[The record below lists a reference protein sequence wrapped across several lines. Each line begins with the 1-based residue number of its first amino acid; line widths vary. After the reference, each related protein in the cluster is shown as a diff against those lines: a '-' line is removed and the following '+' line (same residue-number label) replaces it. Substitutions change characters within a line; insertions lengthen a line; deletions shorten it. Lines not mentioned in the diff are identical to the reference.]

1 MATYNIYEAKTSFS
15 RLVEEA
21 TRGEEVVIAK
31 AGKPV
36 LRMVPIVE
44 EKKAGRREFGQNFLG
59 VGSLYRASGYSMMTC
74 HSICSRCCGM
84 TMRAVRTDESYRG
97 ARTCLDTHVL
107 IWLSSDLRANVRRRC

>member
-21 TRGEEVVIAK
+21 THGEEVVIAK

-44 EKKAGRREFGQNFLG
+44 EKKVGRREFGQNFLG
-59 VGSLYRASGYSMMTC
+59 ITYIAPDFYDDLPLDMFEVLRDDDDSGKD
-74 HSICSRCCGM
+74 G
-84 TMRAVRTDESYRG
+84 
-97 ARTCLDTHVL
+97 
-107 IWLSSDLRANVRRRC
+107 